1 MDSQKLVNETLKML
15 EEKHIPKELIDTGY
29 WMACP
34 LCGATD
40 IVKGDLECRHCK
52 QIIKGD

>member
-15 EEKHIPKELIDTGY
+15 SEKHIPKELIDVGY
-29 WMACP
+29 YMACP

-40 IVKGDLECRHCK
+40 IEKGDVECRHCK
-52 QIIKGD
+52 QRIKGE